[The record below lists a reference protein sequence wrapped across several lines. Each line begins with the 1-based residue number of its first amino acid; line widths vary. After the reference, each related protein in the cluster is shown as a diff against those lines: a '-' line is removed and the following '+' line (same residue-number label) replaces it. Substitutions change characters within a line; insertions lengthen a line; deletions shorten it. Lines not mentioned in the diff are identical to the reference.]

1 MGPWCAS
8 RGRSFASRERR
19 TDWGAKSDGVGGS
32 GDVPEASERCFEAG
46 WIGEGDGLT
55 RDDLDNVPKG
65 GMTKIGGGSTG
76 NDRGPEGV
84 VRSQIGV

>member
-8 RGRSFASRERR
+8 RGQSFASRKRR

-46 WIGEGDGLT
+46 WTGEEDGSIG
-55 RDDLDNVPKG
+55 DDLDDVPERR
-65 GMTKIGGGSTG
+65 MTQIGGGWPG
-76 NDRGPEGV
+76 NAGNRKAA
-84 VRSQIGV
+84 